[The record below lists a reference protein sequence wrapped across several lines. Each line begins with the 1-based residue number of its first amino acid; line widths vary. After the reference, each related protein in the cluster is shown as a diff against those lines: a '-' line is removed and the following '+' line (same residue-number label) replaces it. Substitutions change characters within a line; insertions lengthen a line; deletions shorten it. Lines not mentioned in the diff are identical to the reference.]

1 MSSKI
6 PVENI
11 YYLLCYAWG
20 RLDEGEL
27 TMVDSESCDTLQD
40 LFAKVLISGTQRL
53 VKQGFHRGYIEE
65 VEETSSL
72 RGRIAFSPSVRAMS
86 WSKGRMVCEYT
97 ELSYDTIPNRI
108 LKTTLRNLLYTEGV
122 GWTHKDQIAGLLH
135 KLHEVSPIRIT
146 SKLFR
151 RIQYHQNL
159 RFYRFLMNVC
169 EFVHE
174 SLLPKEGSGESHFQD
189 FIRDDRKM
197 AYVFEDFIRN
207 FYERE
212 RPDYHVGRQRFK
224 WQGLEGDDAAKALMP
239 QMETDVEFKKDDQLT
254 ILDCKYYK
262 EAFTSNRDVEKMRS
276 GHLYQLY
283 AYVKNRALHD
293 VNTQVSGALLYPD
306 VGESFCHQFKLQG
319 HEMTVANINL
329 NQPWQQ
335 IHDALK
341 AMPFISPQS

>member
-174 SLLPKEGSGESHFQD
+174 SLLLKEGSGESHFQD

-224 WQGLEGDDAAKALMP
+224 WQGLEGDDAAKFAAARSLHP
-239 QMETDVEFKKDDQLT
+239 LVQRNAANRVLFA
-254 ILDCKYYK
+254 
-262 EAFTSNRDVEKMRS
+262 EAGGIPPLLELLRDGS
-276 GHLYQLY
+276 
-283 AYVKNRALHD
+283 A
-293 VNTQVSGALLYPD
+293 GA
-306 VGESFCHQFKLQG
+306 
-319 HEMTVANINL
+319 
-329 NQPWQQ
+329 
-335 IHDALK
+335 K
-341 AMPFISPQS
+341 AMVRLGCVTVLTDRSSPAGAAPR